1 MLRLS
6 GSEKS
11 RLSTFVVTFAN
22 LTLGEFLA
30 LLLPL
35 AAVVIVLYLY
45 DRSRRQRV
53 VSTLRFWPPEAERR
67 RLIRRKKIRQPLSF
81 VLQLLALLLLV
92 LAIADLRFRGNRPP
106 RHHVVLLDASAW
118 MRAANGAAGGTLM
131 DAARQAALAYLRAI
145 PLHDPVMVV
154 RADGNPGSL
163 TGFTTDRHRLAQAVR
178 GIEPGWTALDLEA
191 AVELAADALELAVGD
206 RSRADGSAALG
217 EVAYIGNGR
226 LAGDAAGRLDTR
238 RLPFFRYIRVGEE
251 IGDRGIRS
259 LAARRTPDDPTR
271 WEVSVELINND
282 TEEHVLQSEFRFS
295 KRLLTTEE
303 IRLEPGGSREI
314 SFLLRA
320 PSAGS
325 LEVVLRPA
333 DSFPANDRA
342 RINIPAFTPKQV
354 SVYSEQPSA
363 LGTLLTASPHL
374 QPEFHPPKDYDVD
387 RPSGDLTV
395 FDRFVPRQLPQGDA
409 IFFDP
414 PRASSPVNVKRVVR
428 NTRITHWSSSHP
440 LAKGL
445 RNRDVILNRTSVFEP
460 QPDDLRIAEC
470 SAGPVIVA
478 RSVGGSRQVFF
489 GFHPVRA
496 GLEKHLATPLL
507 FANALAWLL
516 PDIFRVTEIVARAPG
531 WVDIPL
537 AEGEEETVQFESSD
551 DPALTWVVGREHLRF
566 YSGQPGTVAVRTSSR
581 ESHFALTLP
590 EAGADQW
597 MPSREVL
604 RGVPSG
610 AIGDL
615 AARCALAMVGGRCTS
630 CPGIRVE
637 HLRKTL
643 ARSIL
648 RRNRRRPP
656 RRANRAAQSF
666 AD

>member
-1 MLRLS
+1 M
-6 GSEKS
+6 
-11 RLSTFVVTFAN
+11 TFTN

-67 RLIRRKKIRQPLSF
+67 RLIRRRKIRQPLSF
-81 VLQLLALLLLV
+81 ILQLLALLLLV

-118 MRAANGAAGGTLM
+118 MRAANGAAGRTLM
-131 DAARQAALAYLRAI
+131 DAARQAALAYLRAV

-163 TGFTTDRHRLAQAVR
+163 TGFTTDRRRLGQAVR
-178 GIEPGWTALDLEA
+178 GMEPGWTALDLEA

-226 LAGDAAGRLDTR
+226 LAGEAAGRPDTR
-238 RLPFFRYIRVGEE
+238 RLPFFRYIRVGEQ
-251 IGDRGIRS
+251 IGDRGIGS

-271 WEVSVELINND
+271 WEVSLELFNND
-282 TEEHVLQSEFRFS
+282 VEEHALEGEFRFS
-295 KRLLTTEE
+295 QRLLTTEE
-303 IRLEPGGSREI
+303 IRLEPGGRREI
-314 SFLLRA
+314 SFSLRA
-320 PSAGS
+320 LTAGS

-354 SVYSEQPSA
+354 SVYSQQPSA
-363 LGTLLTASPHL
+363 LRTLLTASPYL

-387 RPSGDLTV
+387 RLSGDLTV
-395 FDRFVPRQLPQGDA
+395 FDRFVPRQLPPGDA

-428 NTRITHWSSSHP
+428 DTRITHWSSSHP

-445 RNRDVILNRTSVFEP
+445 RNRDAILNRTSVFEP

-489 GFHPVRA
+489 GFHPLRA

-516 PDIFRVTEIVARAPG
+516 PDTFRVTEIAARAPG

-551 DPALTWVVGREHLRF
+551 DPALAWVVGPGHLRF
-566 YSGQPGTVAVRTSSR
+566 YSGQPGTVAVRTSSG
-581 ESHFALTLP
+581 EFHFALTLP
-590 EAGADQW
+590 EAGADPW
-597 MPSREVL
+597 MPSPEVL
-604 RGVPSG
+604 RGLPPGPS
-610 AIGDL
+610 ATLRQAAFWPWL
-615 AARCALAMVGGRCTS
+615 AALALVALGFEWSIFGRRSPALSSAGSDGAPRGAQTVQLDLS
-630 CPGIRVE
+630 PAGRDPAPLKEV
-637 HLRKTL
+637 
-643 ARSIL
+643 AR
-648 RRNRRRPP
+648 
-656 RRANRAAQSF
+656 
-666 AD
+666 